1 MHAGQFF
8 RNLEI
13 MKATE
18 DLHVPK
24 TYEEYRKVSA

>member
-1 MHAGQFF
+1 MHAEQVF
-8 RNLEI
+8 RNFEI

-18 DLHVPK
+18 DLHAPK